1 MTGSYV
7 CLARVY
13 DPNLARV
20 AAARL
25 QSEGLA
31 VRVHG
36 ESTGPFPVTVG
47 ALAETQI
54 WVAADEEAEAGAIL
68 HEIGIIC
75 AEQS

>member
-1 MTGSYV
+1 MTDGFV

-54 WVAADEEAEAGAIL
+54 WVAAEEEADAGAVL

-75 AEQS
+75 AEQH

>member
-1 MTGSYV
+1 MPDGFV

-13 DPNLARV
+13 DPDLARV

-25 QSEGLA
+25 RSEGLA
-31 VRVHG
+31 VRVHS
-36 ESTGPFPVTVG
+36 ETAGPFPVTVG

-54 WVAADEEAEAGAIL
+54 WVAAEEEADAGVVL

-75 AEQS
+75 AERP